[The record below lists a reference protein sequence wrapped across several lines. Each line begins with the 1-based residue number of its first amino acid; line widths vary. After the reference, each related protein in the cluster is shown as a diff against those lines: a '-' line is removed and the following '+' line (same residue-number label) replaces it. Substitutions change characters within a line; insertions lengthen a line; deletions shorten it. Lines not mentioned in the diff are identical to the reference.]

1 MSIEMPTAISF
12 SLYYY
17 FLAYLPGRETQCTHQ
32 MSAGFD
38 FDIFVILGAD
48 LAKLESGSHF
58 TVQLIL
64 LLLRHIQ
71 TPLFIGSLCFSLH
84 A

>member
-1 MSIEMPTAISF
+1 MPTAISF
-12 SLYYY
+12 SSCYCF
-17 FLAYLPGRETQCTHQ
+17 FLAYLPSCETQRTHQ

-48 LAKLESGSHF
+48 LAELESGSHF

-71 TPLFIGSLCFSLH
+71 TLLFIGSLYFSLH